1 MKFPCFVAASLA
13 LAICCA
19 TGAYAQAGADYP
31 NRAVRIVVP
40 VAAGGNVDIIARA
53 LAEQLAN
60 STGQPHLVE
69 NRPGAS
75 SLLGTQLVAKAPA
88 DGYTLL
94 AISNTYVSAPAIV
107 ANPGYDPVADFIPVS
122 LTCRIPMV
130 LVTATAASAQT
141 VQELIAQAKAK
152 PGTLSYATSGNGST
166 GHIAGELFMRAA
178 GIKLLH
184 VPYKGNAQ
192 SLVDLVGGQVGMM
205 FDQVSTSL
213 PQIQSGK
220 LRPLGVTTLKRSA
233 VLPAVP
239 TLDEA
244 GLRGYDDVTFNAIMA
259 PAGTPREV
267 VAKLHAEIAKAWRS
281 PALQKRFGERGIELA
296 ASASPD
302 EFAAWVKGEVARY
315 AKLAREAGIKAD

>member
-1 MKFPCFVAASLA
+1 MKRLIAALGAFLGCA
-13 LAICCA
+13 LSP
-19 TGAYAQAGADYP
+19 TAQSQGPGDFP
-31 NRAVRIVVP
+31 NRPLRIVVP

-53 LAEQLAN
+53 LAEQLTPAL
-60 STGQPHLVE
+60 GQPVLVE

-75 SLLGTQLVAKAPA
+75 SLLGTQLVAKAAP

-107 ANPGYDPVADFIPVS
+107 QNPGYDAVADFTPIS
-122 LTCRIPMV
+122 NTCRIAMV
-130 LVTATAASAQT
+130 LVTATSSPAQT
-141 VQELIAQAKAK
+141 VQDIIAQAKAK
-152 PGTLSYATSGNGST
+152 PGALSYATSGNGST

-178 GIKLLH
+178 GIRLLH

-192 SLVDLVGGQVGMM
+192 SLVDVVGGQVAMM

-239 TLDEA
+239 TLDES
-244 GLRGYDDVTFNAIMA
+244 GLRGYEDVTFNGILA
-259 PAGTPREV
+259 PAGTPKAV
-267 VAKLHAEIAKAWRS
+267 QVKLQEAIAKAWRD
-281 PALQKRFGERGIELA
+281 PALQKRFGDRGIELI
-296 ASASPD
+296 ASQSPD
-302 EFAAWVKGEVARY
+302 EYAAYIKAEVARY
-315 AKLAREAGIKAD
+315 ARLAKDANIRAD